1 VKENDLREKIKKVQ
15 EGDEKIVK
23 VVEELKRAGIKLL
36 KDEKWLIEK
45 GIVMKEGQVYVLE
58 EELRK
63 EAICLH
69 HNTLVE
75 EHGKRWKTTE
85 LVTRNYW

>member
-1 VKENDLREKIKKVQ
+1 
-15 EGDEKIVK
+15 
-23 VVEELKRAGIKLL
+23 
-36 KDEKWLIEK
+36 LIEK